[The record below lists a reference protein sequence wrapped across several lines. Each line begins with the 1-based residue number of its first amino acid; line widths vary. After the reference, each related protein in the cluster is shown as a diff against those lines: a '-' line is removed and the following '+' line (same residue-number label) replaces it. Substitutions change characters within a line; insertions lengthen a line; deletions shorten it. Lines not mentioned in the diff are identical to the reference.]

1 MERRHDLDALR
12 VFAFLL
18 LIAYHVGMLYVA
30 EWGWHLKSG
39 HTYEWL
45 QVPMVAMNRWRM
57 DLLFLISGL
66 AIGLFQPERAPLKFA
81 LTRTTRLLVPLLFG
95 MAAIVPV
102 QAYCQG
108 VVNGA
113 VEPGFGAFLLR
124 YLELRPW
131 PEGGFDGAEYGFT
144 WNHLWYLAY
153 LWPYTLVLTAALPLL
168 RSGPGQRLA
177 AALGGLRGPW
187 LVLLPALPLVLAM
200 NLLLPRFGD
209 AERDFVSDWFRHS
222 EYFTVFLYGYLLAR
236 CRGFWDELLRL
247 RWLLL
252 AAAVLMGVAYVG
264 LLMLEVE
271 FDPLP
276 LAFVRSLRALYAWTT
291 LLAILAWGH
300 HALNRPF
307 RWLPW
312 ATEAVFPWYIVHQS
326 ATVLLAYWLVPKDWP
341 VAVEASL
348 VLGGTVLACLAFGE
362 LARRAGP
369 LRPLFGLK
377 RRARSVRP
385 QPEALAVVGGRE

>member
-57 DLLFLISGL
+57 DLLFLVSGL

-81 LTRTTRLLVPLLFG
+81 LARTSRLMVPLLFG

-187 LVLLPALPLVLAM
+187 LVLLPALPLVLWM
-200 NLLLPRFGD
+200 NVLLPRFGD
-209 AERDFVSDWFRHS
+209 AERDFVSDWFRHA
-222 EYFTVFLYGYLLAR
+222 EYFTVFVYGYLLAR
-236 CRGFWDELLRL
+236 CRPFWDELLRL
-247 RWLLL
+247 RRALL
-252 AAAVLMGVAYVG
+252 AAAVLMGVVYVG
-264 LLMLEVE
+264 LLMLDVE

-276 LAFVRSLRALYAWTT
+276 LALVRSLRALYAWTT
-291 LLAILAWGH
+291 LLAIRPGGH

-326 ATVLLAYWLVPKDWP
+326 ATVLLAYWLVPMDLP
-341 VAVEASL
+341 VAVEAGA
-348 VLGGTVLACLAFGE
+348 VLGGTLLACLAFGE
-362 LARRAGP
+362 LARRSGA